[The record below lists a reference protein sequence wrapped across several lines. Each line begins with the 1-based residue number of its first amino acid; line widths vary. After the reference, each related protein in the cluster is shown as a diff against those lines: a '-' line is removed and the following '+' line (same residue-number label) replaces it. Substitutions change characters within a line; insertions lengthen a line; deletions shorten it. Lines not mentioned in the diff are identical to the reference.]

1 MIMLLLPGSTY
12 LLIMQVFFTHS
23 ILIKL
28 HSDRFTTVN
37 YNLCFYH
44 VSESKCGDDDD
55 EFKTTTMT
63 TALLMM
69 MMSTHVRS
77 FHHQ

>member
-44 VSESKCGDDDD
+44 VSESKCGDDNDDD

-63 TALLMM
+63 MNL
-69 MMSTHVRS
+69 RRPR
-77 FHHQ
+77 